1 MSKVPSTSFV
11 DTKPHYPILDGL
23 RGIAALVVVW
33 YHIFEAFATSHLDQI
48 INHGYLAVDFFFM
61 LSGFVLAYA
70 YDDRWGKMS
79 AGAFLKRRLIRLH
92 PMVLF
97 GAVLGAALFYT
108 QGCDA
113 WDVSKVS
120 LGMLLVGLGLN
131 LLLIPAPSAYE
142 VRGLG
147 EMYPLN
153 GPSWSLFFEYLGN
166 LLYAFVLRRLPLAA
180 LKVIVLLSGLG
191 LLGIAVWGSQGD
203 LCVGWAVTS
212 EQIVGGSLRLIF
224 AMTMGLVLCRSF
236 RPSSSQHSL
245 YWGGG
250 VLILLAVLPRIG
262 GAEFFWLNGL
272 YDTLAVVLA
281 FPLIIYFAASEQI
294 ASPRLRQV
302 CSTLRELSYP
312 LYLVHY
318 PFLYCYYAW
327 VKNHELSFVDS
338 LPGALALFFG
348 SIALAWL
355 VLRLYDAPLR
365 QWLAK
370 HWLSR

>member
-1 MSKVPSTSFV
+1 MDKAPSTSFA

-33 YHIFEAFATSHLDQI
+33 YHIFEAFATSRLDQI

-166 LLYAFVLRRLPLAA
+166 LLYAFVLRRLPLAS

-191 LLGIAVWGSQGD
+191 LLSIAVWGSQGD

-236 RPSSSQHSL
+236 RPRSSQHSL

-262 GAEFFWLNGL
+262 GTEFFWLNGL
-272 YDTLAVVLA
+272 YNTLAVVLA

-302 CSTLRELSYP
+302 CSTLGELSYP

>member
-1 MSKVPSTSFV
+1 MNKAPNTSFS

-33 YHIFEAFATSHLDQI
+33 YHIFEAFATSHLDQVF
-48 INHGYLAVDFFFM
+48 NHGYLAVDFFFM

-70 YDDRWGKMS
+70 YDDRWDKMS
-79 AGAFLKRRLIRLH
+79 IGAFLKRRLIRLH
-92 PMVLF
+92 PMVIF
-97 GAVLGAALFYT
+97 GALLGASLFYT

-131 LLLIPAPSAYE
+131 LLLIPAPSSYE

-166 LLYAFVLRRLPLAA
+166 ILYAFILRRLPLAA
-180 LKVIVLLSGLG
+180 LKIIVLLSGLG
-191 LLGIAVWGSQGD
+191 LLATAISGSQGD
-203 LCVGWAVTS
+203 LCVGWAVNE

-236 RPSSSQHSL
+236 RPRPSRHSL
-245 YWGGG
+245 YWGGAA
-250 VLILLAVLPRIG
+250 LILLAVLPRFG
-262 GAEFFWLNGL
+262 GLEAFWLNGL
-272 YDTLAVVLA
+272 YDTLVVVLA
-281 FPLIIYFAASEQI
+281 FPLIIYFAASEQVMN
-294 ASPRLRQV
+294 PRLTQA
-302 CSTLRELSYP
+302 CSFLGELSYP

-327 VKNHELSFVDS
+327 VKNHGLSFVDS

-348 SIALAWL
+348 SITLAWL
-355 VLRLYDAPLR
+355 TLRLYDAPLR

-370 HWLSR
+370 HWLKH